1 MKFERERAP
10 TATSVDAYIK
20 TYGVS
25 EIVAIEELKKT
36 AENAWK
42 DINEGCLKPREVPM
56 DLLAPIVNLARMI
69 EVAYKYNDGFTCP
82 EKTLKEYIT
91 LLLEVSVP
99 M

>member
-1 MKFERERAP
+1 M
-10 TATSVDAYIK
+10 
-20 TYGVS
+20 
-25 EIVAIEELKKT
+25 

-56 DLLAPIVNLARMI
+56 DLLAPVVNLARMI
-69 EVAYKYNDGFTCP
+69 EVAYKYNDGFTFP

-91 LLLEVSVP
+91 LLFQVSVP